1 MAGIVT
7 RFAPSP
13 TGPLHLGSA
22 FAALFAERAARE
34 AGGMFLLRIE
44 DLDFTRCRP
53 EHEAAILEDLAW
65 LGIAWDGPVRRQS
78 EHLSDFAQALE
89 RLHGQG
95 VVYPCFCTRGDVL
108 RAATAPHG
116 PEGPVY
122 PGTCR
127 HLDAATRE
135 ARIAAGHGHA
145 FRLDL
150 ARALALTGPLG
161 WTDRDAG
168 PQTARP
174 ELFGDIVV
182 ARRDIGTSYH
192 VAVVVDD
199 ALQGVTLVTRGEDL
213 FAATHVQ
220 RVLQALLGLAPP
232 AYHHHRLILDDA
244 GQRLAKRAPSATLG
258 GLRATG
264 QTPAQVR
271 ACLGFA

>member
-34 AGGMFLLRIE
+34 AGGTFLLRIE

-53 EHEAAILEDLAW
+53 EHEAAILDDLAW
-65 LGIAWDGPVRRQS
+65 LGVAWDGPVRRQS
-78 EHLSDFAQALE
+78 EHLDDFARALE
-89 RLHGQG
+89 RLRDHG
-95 VVYPCFCTRGDVL
+95 VVYPCFCTRADVL

-127 HLDAATRE
+127 QFGLAERE
-135 ARIAAGHGHA
+135 ARIAAGDGHA

-150 ARALALTGPLG
+150 ERALAITGPLD
-161 WTDRDAG
+161 WTDRGAG
-168 PQTARP
+168 PQTARSA
-174 ELFGDIVV
+174 LFGDIVV

-199 ALQGVTLVTRGEDL
+199 ALQGVTLVTRGDDL
-213 FAATHVQ
+213 FAATHIQ

-244 GQRLAKRAPSATLG
+244 GQRLAKRAPGATLG
-258 GLRATG
+258 GLRAAG
-264 QTPAQVR
+264 QTPGQIR
-271 ACLGFA
+271 ARLGFA